1 MKICQVK
8 IRNFRGIKELDWAL
22 PDKSLFCLIG
32 KGDSSKSTILDAI
45 RYTFFPQWNLVLSD
59 SDFYLGQTNRP
70 LCIEIV
76 LGELPPELRS
86 LDRYGHYLFGW
97 DKNSLQLIDEP
108 GDGLEDVLVVRFN
121 AADDLEPHWNLLDHQ
136 MKEGIPFKQ
145 NDRIKAN
152 VSLIGNYTD
161 RHLTWGKGSVLSQ
174 MSEIENINLLL
185 AQVTRSAKDSMN
197 LAREDSLRTFDT
209 TAQKAEAIAK
219 TLGVP
224 VTDNYK
230 AQLDVDGIHLNQGG
244 LSLHDGDIPLRQ
256 LGLGSRRLL
265 ICGLQKE
272 SLAQSHI
279 TLFDEVEVG
288 LEPHRISRL
297 LKFIHTD
304 QSGQYFLTTHSP
316 TVLRELTVNDL
327 YIVHNDQGSIQILSA
342 ADKGFNELNLQGNL
356 RSSADAFLAKKI
368 IICEGQTEVGF
379 VRGLDDYWLAL
390 DLPSFAYQ
398 GVTILN
404 AGGNSKIK
412 DLANG
417 LKSLNYDI
425 AVIVDGDDL
434 KQFSQKDAEDLRNIG
449 ILVVMWSEK
458 CALEERIFNDLPWQY
473 VCKSVK
479 LALLELGDSV
489 LANISSQLNRATN
502 PNIDEWQ
509 DSTELRQSIGKAA
522 KAKNTAWFK
531 DISRGE
537 KWATELIPAFGCA
550 EIQDT
555 ELMIGIT
562 RLKEW
567 VNND

>member
-1 MKICQVK
+1 MKIRQVK
-8 IRNFRGIKELDWAL
+8 IRNFRGIKELDWSL

-32 KGDSSKSTILDAI
+32 KGDSTKSTILEAI
-45 RYTFFPQWNLVLSD
+45 RYAFFPQWNLVLTD
-59 SDFYLGQTNRP
+59 SDFYLSQTNQAIY
-70 LCIEIV
+70 IEIV
-76 LGELPPELRS
+76 IGDLPTELRS

-97 DKNSLQLIDEP
+97 DKQSLQLMDEP
-108 GDGLEDVLVVRFN
+108 GDGLDDVLVIQFTVGG
-121 AADDLEPHWNLLDHQ
+121 DLEPHWNVLDHQ
-136 MKEGIPFKQ
+136 MKEGTTFKQ
-145 NDRIKAN
+145 NDRIRAN
-152 VSLIGNYTD
+152 VSMIGNYTD

-185 AQVTRSAKDSMN
+185 AQVTRSAKNSMDI
-197 LAREDSLRTFDT
+197 ARQDSLQTFDT
-209 TAQKAEAIAK
+209 TAQRAEAIAK

-224 VTDNYK
+224 VTNNYK
-230 AQLDVDGIHLNQGG
+230 AHLDVDGIQVNQGG

-272 SLAQSHI
+272 SLAQTHI

-288 LEPHRISRL
+288 LEPHRIARL
-297 LKFIHTD
+297 LKFIHSD

-327 YIVHNDQGSIQILSA
+327 YIVHNCQGNIQILSA
-342 ADKGFNELNLQGNL
+342 ADKGFIELNLQGKL

-368 IICEGQTEVGF
+368 IVCEGQTEVGF

-404 AGGNSKIK
+404 AGGNGKIK
-412 DLANG
+412 DLASG

-425 AVIVDGDDL
+425 AVIVDGDDQ
-434 KQFSQKDAEDLRNIG
+434 KQFSQKDAEDLRNMG
-449 ILVVMWSEK
+449 ILVVMWSEN
-458 CALEERIFNDLPWQY
+458 CALEERIFNDMPWQY

-479 LALLELGDSV
+479 LAQLELGASV
-489 LANISSQLNRATN
+489 LENIKSKLNRAFN
-502 PNIDEWQ
+502 ENIDEWI
-509 DSTELRQSIGKAA
+509 DSTEIRLAIGKAA
-522 KAKNTAWFK
+522 KSSGWYK
-531 DISRGE
+531 DITRGE

-550 EIQDT
+550 EFEDSDF
-555 ELMIGIT
+555 MIGIT
-562 RLKEW
+562 RIKEW